1 METVAVTLD
10 KKTLLALDAV
20 SAAATRR
27 NGGRAN
33 RSLVVR
39 AAVQE
44 YVERQLRIEA
54 EEKDRKILARHR
66 TRLAREARELIRGQ
80 AKA

>member
-20 SAAATRR
+20 SAVARQR

-39 AAVQE
+39 TAVQE
-44 YVERQLRIEA
+44 YVERQLRLEA
-54 EEKDRKILARHR
+54 EEKERGILARHR
-66 TRLAREARELIRGQ
+66 TRLAREAKELIRTQ
-80 AKA
+80 AKS